1 MHHVE
6 TRISLDFT
14 HDWTLS
20 SNALSHHA
28 IFDLQWG
35 AVPPPLLPVEPQAAL
50 TPPCVVQAMALLP
63 HSSVSPTSSP
73 TGATMMRA
81 QLLKVVFEAD
91 GPLGL
96 YMKVCDEWLY
106 NC

>member
-1 MHHVE
+1 MIGLFPAMHC
-6 TRISLDFT
+6 RIMRFLT
-14 HDWTLS
+14 C
-20 SNALSHHA
+20 NAAQCL
-28 IFDLQWG
+28 L
-35 AVPPPLLPVEPQAAL
+35 PLLPVEPQAAL